1 MDKQKA
7 RSRLTTC
14 CRRLSQDH
22 PRRPHDEK
30 QHHWV
35 TDSSDTMH
43 SLIRPTQVWT
53 MCTPAPTRRA
63 PTDNLQHVVKCLGIQ
78 GREWLRKLVR
88 ILISRMCSGILRE
101 SLCSSGYR
109 WNSWPRCPA
118 CLLLSDP
125 ARARS
130 GSQGR
135 PPHTSCCHGFFYHRQ
150 AKVPAITRRAYPGRV
165 PKIHP
170 RRPDHEEHKNL
181 GDPTSFTPAGRG
193 GERLKGIHSGSDE
206 TAPTDNPTT
215 RGETIRAEMVMRFP
229 ADQHGV
235 NQR

>member
-1 MDKQKA
+1 
-7 RSRLTTC
+7 
-14 CRRLSQDH
+14 
-22 PRRPHDEK
+22 
-30 QHHWV
+30 
-35 TDSSDTMH
+35 
-43 SLIRPTQVWT
+43 

-63 PTDNLQHVVKCLGIQ
+63 PTDNPTTRGEVPGNSGGVSGCANSL
-78 GREWLRKLVR
+78 R

-181 GDPTSFTPAGRG
+181 GDPHELYSSRSRRRKAKVYSL
-193 GERLKGIHSGSDE
+193 RLRRDGLRR
-206 TAPTDNPTT
+206 TT
-215 RGETIRAEMVMRFP
+215 L
-229 ADQHGV
+229 QHV
-235 NQR
+235 VRQYVLRW